1 MKSFKRILYVGGIL
15 LASALALSACDK
27 KKDKP
32 TPAGSKFGTW
42 KLATLTVT
50 RPASTSPDLTIN
62 VDDATAS
69 TASITAFV
77 TKEFPDIAEQ
87 VKGMVGLLTTQ
98 LPSIAKV
105 TLDFEDDGTLKVGNL
120 PNNAPDAT
128 GTWKQANDKVTI
140 NITSLPTDKLGA
152 NAAMLLGLLAGKD
165 VEFTKN
171 GNSLVHTRGASDLL
185 TKLEASVD
193 KLPDAMKPV
202 IKGMLVALKAKYN
215 TANITITLTKKE

>member
-15 LASALALSACDK
+15 LASALTLLACDK
-27 KKDKP
+27 KKDNP
-32 TPAGSKFGTW
+32 APAGSKFGTW

-62 VDDATAS
+62 VDDATAT
-69 TASITAFV
+69 TASITAFID
-77 TKEFPDIAEQ
+77 KEFPASADVMKTMLGGFTA
-87 VKGMVGLLTTQ
+87 Q
-98 LPSIAKV
+98 LPSMAKI
-105 TLDFEDDGTLKVGNL
+105 TLDFEDNGTLKIGNL
-120 PNNAPDAT
+120 PNNAPEAT
-128 GTWKQANDKVTI
+128 GTWRQESEKITI
-140 NITSLPTDKLGA
+140 NIASLPTDKLGA